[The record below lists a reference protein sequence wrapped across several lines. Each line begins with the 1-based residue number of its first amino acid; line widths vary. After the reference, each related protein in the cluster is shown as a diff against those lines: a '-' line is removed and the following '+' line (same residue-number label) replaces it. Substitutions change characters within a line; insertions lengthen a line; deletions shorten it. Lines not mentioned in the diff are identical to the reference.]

1 MLQVVCCCPVYQSQV
16 PSVVCFFKHCDLHW
30 AILTIGPRSNPVTSV
45 VHQAKKRNHVIS
57 MFNKNHTSSVT
68 YIHSLVHFLWS
79 SLPSLKRTLDYS
91 YTEIIECLIYPK
103 ESNKHK
109 RSVLFV
115 TNEQRNRFLFRRNF
129 EQTATLRRSVPSLCS
144 HAPHHWIL
152 ARPYPLKAA

>member
-1 MLQVVCCCPVYQSQV
+1 MLQVVCCLPVYQSQV

-45 VHQAKKRNHVIS
+45 VHQTKKRNHGIS
-57 MFNKNHTSSVT
+57 MFNKNHTSSVMYPLT
-68 YIHSLVHFLWS
+68 S
-79 SLPSLKRTLDYS
+79 SLSLKF
-91 YTEIIECLIYPK
+91 TEVFKTNTRLQLYRDHGMFNLPK

-109 RSVLFV
+109 CSVLFV